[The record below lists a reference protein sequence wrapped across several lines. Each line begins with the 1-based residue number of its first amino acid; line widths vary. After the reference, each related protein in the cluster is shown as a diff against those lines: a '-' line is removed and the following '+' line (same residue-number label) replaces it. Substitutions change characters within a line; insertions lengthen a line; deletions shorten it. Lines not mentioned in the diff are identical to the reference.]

1 MMAVVH
7 PLSRIFSPAVGGSQN
22 VARVSSTITVE
33 QSENKQ
39 SAKAYKK
46 ANKRH
51 FQNNW
56 RRSIVFKNN
65 VTIHINYIF

>member
-39 SAKAYKK
+39 SQQSHI
-46 ANKRH
+46 KRRIMDI
-51 FQNNW
+51 FK
-56 RRSIVFKNN
+56 IIGKGVF
-65 VTIHINYIF
+65 F